1 MTAIDAGRERDITAH
16 PPGLDARRFKDRSFI
31 IWGVLATVIGLGTLL
46 TLVLELMHDAHL
58 WPFAPWGQSV
68 LSPRFFL
75 SFPSSDP
82 AEAGILSAWVG
93 SILVIVT
100 TAVISIPI
108 GILAGVYLEE
118 YAPKNPVTSA
128 IEIAVNN
135 LAGVPSILFGLMA
148 LGIFVQVLGNAG
160 RYPDFLPEGFR
171 NASADLFGQ
180 SILTAGITLGLLI
193 LPVIIVATREAVRGV
208 PQEIRHAA
216 LAVGAT
222 KWQTTQ
228 HHVLPYAL
236 PGVVTGVIIGISRA
250 LGETAPLIMIGGLT
264 FVAFLPIT
272 RPGDAT
278 FETIGV
284 LDEYGAPLNSAAT
297 ERVRIESDGIVVLPD
312 FTERP
317 VQAGQVL
324 DLPHGTTIQTTASW
338 GDAIASWSPSNWL
351 GQEFTVMPIQM
362 FNWTS
367 RPQAEFLELAAAAG
381 IVLLAITLLMNG
393 AAIYLRYRLR
403 KSIKW

>member
-1 MTAIDAGRERDITAH
+1 MAAIDVQRVRDITAH
-16 PPGLDARRFKDRSFI
+16 PPGLGTRKFKDAAFV
-31 IWGVLATVIGLGTLL
+31 IWGIIATIIGLGTLVA
-46 TLVLELMHDAHL
+46 LVSELIHDGGHR
-58 WPFAPWGQSV
+58 
-68 LSPRFFL
+68 LSAAFFM
-75 SFPSSDP
+75 SFPSSEP
-82 AEAGILSAWVG
+82 ADAGILSAWVG
-93 SILVIVT
+93 SLLVIAT
-100 TAVISIPI
+100 TALFAIPI

-148 LGIFVQVLGNAG
+148 VGIFVQFLGNPNKWFA
-160 RYPDFLPEGFR
+160 FLPEGFR
-171 NASADLFGQ
+171 EAAADLFGQ
-180 SILTAGITLGLLI
+180 SILTAGITLSLLI
-193 LPVIIVATREAVRGV
+193 LPVVIVATREAVRSV
-208 PQEIRHAA
+208 PQEMRQGA

-272 RPGDAT
+272 RPGDAA
-278 FETIGV
+278 FEVIGAV
-284 LDEYGAPLNSAAT
+284 DEYGAPVTPDAS
-297 ERVRIESDGIVVLPD
+297 ESVRIAHDGVVVLPD
-312 FTERP
+312 FTEMP
-317 VQAGQVL
+317 VVGGQTY
-324 DLPHGTTIQTTASW
+324 DLPHGSTVQSVATW
-338 GDAIASWSPSNWL
+338 GDAVASWSPTHWL
-351 GQEFTVMPIQM
+351 GSEFTVMPIQM

-381 IVLLAITLLMNG
+381 LVLLGITLLMNG
-393 AAIYLRYRLR
+393 TAIFLRYRLR
-403 KSIKW
+403 RSIKW

>member
-1 MTAIDAGRERDITAH
+1 MAAVDMQRVRDITAH
-16 PPGLDARRFKDRSFI
+16 PPGLGTRKFKDAAFV
-31 IWGVLATVIGLGTLL
+31 IWGIIATIIGLGTLVA
-46 TLVLELMHDAHL
+46 LVSELIHDGGHR
-58 WPFAPWGQSV
+58 
-68 LSPRFFL
+68 LSAAFFL
-75 SFPSSDP
+75 SFPSSEP
-82 AEAGILSAWVG
+82 ADAGILSAWVG
-93 SILVIVT
+93 SLLVIIT
-100 TAVISIPI
+100 TGLFAIPI

-148 LGIFVQVLGNAG
+148 VGIFVQFLGNPNRWFA
-160 RYPDFLPEGFR
+160 FLPEGFR
-171 NASADLFGQ
+171 EAAADMFGQ
-180 SILTAGITLGLLI
+180 SILTAGITLSLLI
-193 LPVIIVATREAVRGV
+193 LPVVIVATREAVRGV
-208 PQEIRHAA
+208 PQEMRQGA

-272 RPGDAT
+272 RPGDAA
-278 FETIGV
+278 FEVIGAV
-284 LDEYGAPLNSAAT
+284 DEYGAPVTPDAT
-297 ERVRIESDGIVVLPD
+297 ESVRIAHDGVVVLPD
-312 FTERP
+312 FTEMP
-317 VQAGQVL
+317 VTGGQTYE
-324 DLPHGTTIQTTASW
+324 LPHGSTVQSVATW
-338 GDAIASWSPSNWL
+338 GDAVASWSPTHWL
-351 GQEFTVMPIQM
+351 GSEFTVMPIQM

-381 IVLLAITLLMNG
+381 LVLLGITLLMNG
-393 AAIYLRYRLR
+393 TAIFLRYRLR
-403 KSIKW
+403 RSIKW

>member
-1 MTAIDAGRERDITAH
+1 MTAVDVERVRDITARH
-16 PPGLDARRFKDRSFI
+16 PGLELRRFKDRSFI
-31 IWGVLATVIGLGTLL
+31 IWGILATIIGLGTLL
-46 TLVLELMHDAHL
+46 TLVLELMHDASL
-58 WPFAPWGQSV
+58 WPFSPWGESV
-68 LSPRFFL
+68 LSLRFFT
-75 SFPSSDP
+75 SFPSADP

-93 SILVIVT
+93 SILVIAA
-100 TAVISIPI
+100 TAVISIPV

-148 LGIFVQVLGNAG
+148 LGIFVQVLGNPAN
-160 RYPDFLPEGFR
+160 YPDFLPAAVR
-171 NASADLFGQ
+171 NAAADALGQ
-180 SILTAGITLGLLI
+180 SILTAGITLALLI

-208 PQEIRHAA
+208 PQDIRHAA

-222 KWQTTQ
+222 KWQTTR

-272 RPGDAT
+272 RPGDPT

-284 LDEYGAPLNSAAT
+284 LDEYGAAVDPTAT
-297 ERVRIESDGIVVLPD
+297 QSVRIEHDGVVVLPD
-312 FTERP
+312 FSEAP
-317 VQAGQVL
+317 VEAGQTYE
-324 DLPHGTTIQTTASW
+324 LPHGTIVQSSASW
-338 GDAIASWSPSNWL
+338 GDAIASWSPTNWL
-351 GQEFTVMPIQM
+351 GQEFTVLPIQM

-381 IVLLAITLLMNG
+381 LVLLAITLLMNG
-393 AAIYLRYRLR
+393 VAIWLRYRLR

>member
-1 MTAIDAGRERDITAH
+1 MSAMDVQRVRDITAH
-16 PPGLDARRFKDRSFI
+16 PKGLAVRRFKDSAFI
-31 IWGVLATVIGLGTLL
+31 IWGVIATVIGLGTLVALVTELVNDGGHRL
-46 TLVLELMHDAHL
+46 TA
-58 WPFAPWGQSV
+58 A
-68 LSPRFFL
+68 FFT
-75 SFPSSDP
+75 SFPSSNP
-82 AEAGILSAWVG
+82 AVAGILSAWVG
-93 SILVIVT
+93 SLLVIVT
-100 TAVISIPI
+100 TAVFAIPI
-108 GILAGVYLEE
+108 GVLAGIYLEE
-118 YAPKNPVTSA
+118 YAPKNAVTSA

-148 LGIFVQVLGNAG
+148 VGIFVQFLGNPVRWFA
-160 RYPDFLPEGFR
+160 FLPEAFR
-171 NASADLFGQ
+171 NAAAEMFGQ
-180 SILTAGITLGLLI
+180 SILTAGITLSLLI

-208 PQEIRHAA
+208 PQEMRQGA
-216 LAVGAT
+216 LAVDAS

-272 RPGDAT
+272 RPGDAK

-284 LDEYGAPLNSAAT
+284 LDEYGAAVDPSAT
-297 ERVRIESDGIVVLPD
+297 ETVRISHDGVVVLPD
-312 FTERP
+312 FTERA
-317 VQAGQVL
+317 VQAGQTL
-324 DLPHGTTIQTTASW
+324 ELPHGSTIQSSASW
-338 GDAIASWSPSNWL
+338 GDAIASWSPTNWL

-381 IVLLAITLLMNG
+381 IVLLFITLLMNG
-393 AAIYLRYRLR
+393 TAIWLRYRLR
-403 KSIKW
+403 KAIKW

>member
-1 MTAIDAGRERDITAH
+1 MTAIDVDRVRDITAH
-16 PPGLDARRFKDRSFI
+16 PPGLGARRFKDRSFI
-31 IWGVLATVIGLGTLL
+31 IWGILATIIGLGTLIA
-46 TLVLELMHDAHL
+46 LVAELMHDAHV
-58 WPFAPWGQSV
+58 WPFAAWGESV
-68 LSPRFFL
+68 ISPRFFF
-75 SFPSSDP
+75 SFPSSE
-82 AEAGILSAWVG
+82 ASEAGILSAWVG

-100 TAVISIPI
+100 TALIAIPI
-108 GILAGVYLEE
+108 GMLAGVYLEE
-118 YAPKNPVTSA
+118 YAPKNAVTSA

-148 LGIFVQVLGNAG
+148 LGIFVQVLGNPA

-171 NASADLFGQ
+171 NGAADLFGQ
-180 SILTAGITLGLLI
+180 SIFTAGITLSLLI

-228 HHVLPYAL
+228 HHVMPYAL

-284 LDEYGAPLNSAAT
+284 LDEYGSPLNPDAT
-297 ERVRIESDGIVVLPD
+297 ERVRIDHDGVVVLPD
-312 FTERP
+312 FTEMP
-317 VQAGQVL
+317 VAAGQTYT
-324 DLPHGTTIQTTASW
+324 LPHGATVQSVATT
-338 GDAIASWSPSNWL
+338 GDAIASWAPNHWL

-381 IVLLAITLLMNG
+381 LVLLVITLLMNG
-393 AAIYLRYRLR
+393 TAIWLRYRLR

>member
-1 MTAIDAGRERDITAH
+1 MTAIEAERSRDITAH
-16 PPGLDARRFKDRSFI
+16 PPGLGMRRFKDSAFI
-31 IWGVLATVIGLGTLL
+31 VWGIVATIIGLGTLVTLVADLYMDGGQRL
-46 TLVLELMHDAHL
+46 TLA
-58 WPFAPWGQSV
+58 
-68 LSPRFFL
+68 FFS

-82 AEAGILSAWVG
+82 AVAGILSAWVG
-93 SILVIVT
+93 SLLVITT
-100 TAVISIPI
+100 TALFAIPI

-118 YAPKNPVTSA
+118 YAPKNPITSA

-148 LGIFVQVLGNAG
+148 VGIFVQFLGNPN
-160 RYPDFLPEGFR
+160 RWFSFLPEGFR
-171 NASADLFGQ
+171 NAAAELFGQ
-180 SILTAGITLGLLI
+180 SILTAGITLSLLI
-193 LPVIIVATREAVRGV
+193 LPVIIVATREAVRSV
-208 PQEIRHAA
+208 PQEMRQGA

-284 LDEYGAPLNSAAT
+284 LDEYGAALDPMAT
-297 ERVRIESDGIVVLPD
+297 ERVTIAHDGVVVLPD
-312 FTERP
+312 FTEQQ
-317 VQAGQVL
+317 VTAGQVL
-324 DLPHGTTIQTTASW
+324 DLPHGSTMQSVATM
-338 GDAIASWSPSNWL
+338 GDAVASWSPTHWL
-351 GQEFTVMPIQM
+351 GSEFTVMPIQM

-367 RPQAEFLELAAAAG
+367 RPQAEFLEIAAAAG
-381 IVLLAITLLMNG
+381 LVLLAITLLMNG
-393 AAIYLRYRLR
+393 TAIYLRYRLR
-403 KSIKW
+403 TSIKW

>member
-1 MTAIDAGRERDITAH
+1 MTAVDVNMGRDITAH
-16 PPGLDARRFKDRSFI
+16 PPGLGVRRFKDRSFI
-31 IWGVLATVIGLGTLL
+31 IWGILATVIGLGTLVA
-46 TLVLELMHDAHL
+46 LVWELWHDGAHRL
-58 WPFAPWGQSV
+58 VPA
-68 LSPRFFL
+68 FFL

-82 AEAGILSAWVG
+82 AEAGVLSAWVG

-100 TAVISIPI
+100 TALISIPI
-108 GILAGVYLEE
+108 GMLAGVYLEE

-148 LGIFVQVLGNAG
+148 LGIFVQILGNPA
-160 RYPDFLPEGFR
+160 RYPEFLPEGFR
-171 NASADLFGQ
+171 NASGDLFGQ
-180 SILTAGITLGLLI
+180 SILTAGITLALLI

-284 LDEYGAPLNSAAT
+284 LDEYGAPVNPDAT
-297 ERVRIESDGIVVLPD
+297 EQVRIAHDGVVVLPD
-312 FTERP
+312 FTERA
-317 VQAGQVL
+317 VQAGQTL
-324 DLPHGTTIQTTASW
+324 DLPHGSTIQSTATW
-338 GDAIASWSPSNWL
+338 GDAVASWSPSNWL

-381 IVLLAITLLMNG
+381 LVLLAITLLMNG

>member
-1 MTAIDAGRERDITAH
+1 M
-16 PPGLDARRFKDRSFI
+16 RS
-31 IWGVLATVIGLGTLL
+31 
-46 TLVLELMHDAHL
+46 
-58 WPFAPWGQSV
+58 
-68 LSPRFFL
+68 R
-75 SFPSSDP
+75 
-82 AEAGILSAWVG
+82 SA
-93 SILVIVT
+93 S
-100 TAVISIPI
+100 
-108 GILAGVYLEE
+108 LAGLYLEE
-118 YAPKNPVTSA
+118 YAPKNAITSA

-148 LGIFVQVLGNAG
+148 VGIFVQFLGNPV
-160 RYPDFLPEGFR
+160 RYFSFLPEGFR
-171 NASADLFGQ
+171 NAAAELFGQ
-180 SILTAGITLGLLI
+180 SSSPPGITLSLLI
-193 LPVIIVATREAVRGV
+193 LPVIIVATREAVRSV
-208 PQEIRHAA
+208 PQEMRQGA

-278 FETIGV
+278 FQTIGV
-284 LDEYGAPLNSAAT
+284 LDEFGAPVDPAAT
-297 ERVRIESDGIVVLPD
+297 EAVRITHDGVVVLPD
-312 FTERP
+312 FTEQQ

-324 DLPHGTTIQTTASW
+324 ELPHGTTMQSVATWS
-338 GDAIASWSPSNWL
+338 DAIGSWSPTHWL
-351 GQEFTVMPIQM
+351 GSDFTVMPIQM

-367 RPQAEFLELAAAAG
+367 RPQAEFLEIAAAAG
-381 IVLLAITLLMNG
+381 LVLLGITLLLNG

-403 KSIKW
+403 RSIKW

>member
-1 MTAIDAGRERDITAH
+1 MTAVDVDQVRDISAH
-16 PPGLDARRFKDRSFI
+16 PPGLRLRKFKDNSFVF
-31 IWGVLATVIGLGTLL
+31 WGILATIIGLGTLV
-46 TLVLELMHDAHL
+46 TLVWDL
-58 WPFAPWGQSV
+58 FADGGHRLTSA
-68 LSPRFFL
+68 FFM

-82 AEAGILSAWVG
+82 SEAGILSSWVG
-93 SILVIVT
+93 SILVIIT
-100 TAVISIPI
+100 TALFAIPI
-108 GILAGVYLEE
+108 GLLAGVYLEE
-118 YAPKNPVTSA
+118 YAPKNPITST

-148 LGIFVQVLGNAG
+148 VGIFVQTLGNPA
-160 RYPDFLPEGFR
+160 RYFTFLPESFR

-180 SILTAGITLGLLI
+180 SILTAGITLSLLI

-222 KWQTTQ
+222 KWQATQ
-228 HHVLPYAL
+228 HHVMPYAL
-236 PGVVTGVIIGISRA
+236 PGVVTGVIIGVSRA

-272 RPGDAT
+272 RPGDAK

-284 LDEYGAPLNSAAT
+284 LDEYGAAVDPTAT
-297 ERVRIESDGIVVLPD
+297 ESVTITHDGVVVLPD
-312 FTERP
+312 FTEQA
-317 VQAGQVL
+317 VQAGQTL
-324 DLPHGTTIQTTASW
+324 DLPHGSTIQTVATW
-338 GDAIASWSPSNWL
+338 GDAVASWAPNHWL

-367 RPQAEFLELAAAAG
+367 RPQAEFLEIAAAAG
-381 IVLLAITLLMNG
+381 LVLLLITLLMNG
-393 AAIYLRYRLR
+393 AAIWLRYRLR
-403 KSIKW
+403 KAIKW

>member
-1 MTAIDAGRERDITAH
+1 MTAMDVQKVRDITAH
-16 PPGLDARRFKDRSFI
+16 PPGLAGRKFKDSAFI
-31 IWGVLATVIGLGTLL
+31 IWGIVATIIGLGTLVALVSELVHDGGHRL
-46 TLVLELMHDAHL
+46 TLA
-58 WPFAPWGQSV
+58 
-68 LSPRFFL
+68 FFT

-82 AEAGILSAWVG
+82 ALAGILSAWVG
-93 SILVIVT
+93 SLLVIIT
-100 TAVISIPI
+100 TALFAIPI
-108 GILAGVYLEE
+108 GILAGIYLEE
-118 YAPKNPVTSA
+118 YAPKNWVTSS

-148 LGIFVQVLGNAG
+148 VGIFVQFLGNPAKWFA
-160 RYPDFLPEGFR
+160 FLPQGFR
-171 NASADLFGQ
+171 DAAAEMFGQ
-180 SILTAGITLGLLI
+180 SILTAGITLSLLI
-193 LPVIIVATREAVRGV
+193 LPVVIVATREAVRSV
-208 PQEIRHAA
+208 PREMRQGA

-272 RPGDAT
+272 RPGDAH

-284 LDEYGAPLNSAAT
+284 LDEYGAAVDPNAT
-297 ERVRIESDGIVVLPD
+297 ESVHFTHDGTVVLPD
-312 FTERP
+312 FTERA
-317 VQAGQVL
+317 VQAGQTL
-324 DLPHGTTIQTTASW
+324 DLPHGSTVQSTADW
-338 GDAIASWSPSNWL
+338 GDAIASWSPTNWL

-381 IVLLAITLLMNG
+381 IVLLGITLLMNG
-393 AAIYLRYRLR
+393 TAIWLRYRLR

>member
-1 MTAIDAGRERDITAH
+1 MTAAADAQAPRDITAH
-16 PPGLDARRFKDRSFI
+16 PPGLGVRKFKDSAFV
-31 IWGVLATVIGLGTLL
+31 IWGIVATIIGLGTLVTLVSDLINDGGHRL
-46 TLVLELMHDAHL
+46 TLA
-58 WPFAPWGQSV
+58 
-68 LSPRFFL
+68 FFS

-82 AEAGILSAWVG
+82 AVAGILSAWVG
-93 SILVIVT
+93 SLLVITT
-100 TAVISIPI
+100 TAMFAIPI

-118 YAPKNPVTSA
+118 YAPKNPITSA

-148 LGIFVQVLGNAG
+148 VGIFVQFLGN
-160 RYPDFLPEGFR
+160 PDRWFAFLPQSFR
-171 NASADLFGQ
+171 ETAADLFGQ
-180 SILTAGITLGLLI
+180 SILTAGITLSLLI
-193 LPVIIVATREAVRGV
+193 LPVIIVATREAVRSV
-208 PQEIRHAA
+208 PQEMRQGA
-216 LAVGAT
+216 LAVGAS

-284 LDEYGAPLNSAAT
+284 LDEYGAAVDPMAT
-297 ERVRIESDGIVVLPD
+297 ERVTIAHDGVGVLPD
-312 FTERP
+312 FTEQQ
-317 VQAGQVL
+317 VTAGQVL
-324 DLPHGTTIQTTASW
+324 DLPHGSTMQSVATW
-338 GDAIASWSPSNWL
+338 GDAVGSWSPGHWL
-351 GQEFTVMPIQM
+351 GSEFTVMPIQM

-367 RPQAEFLELAAAAG
+367 RPQAEFLEIAAAAG
-381 IVLLAITLLMNG
+381 LVLLVITLLMNG
-393 AAIYLRYRLR
+393 TAIYLRYRLR
-403 KSIKW
+403 KAIKW

>member
-1 MTAIDAGRERDITAH
+1 MAALDVQPVRDITAH
-16 PPGLDARRFKDRSFI
+16 PPGLGLRRFKDAAFI
-31 IWGVLATVIGLGTLL
+31 AWGVIATVIGLGTLVALVAELLHDGGHRL
-46 TLVLELMHDAHL
+46 TA
-58 WPFAPWGQSV
+58 A
-68 LSPRFFL
+68 FFT

-93 SILVIVT
+93 SLLVILT
-100 TAVISIPI
+100 TALFAIPI

-118 YAPKNPVTSA
+118 YAPRNPITSA

-148 LGIFVQVLGNAG
+148 VGIFVQFLGNPN
-160 RYPDFLPEGFR
+160 RWFSFLPEGFR
-171 NASADLFGQ
+171 NTAAEMFGQ
-180 SILTAGITLGLLI
+180 SILTAGITLALLI
-193 LPVIIVATREAVRGV
+193 LPVVIVATREAVRGV
-208 PQEIRHAA
+208 PQEMRQGA
-216 LAVGAT
+216 LAVGAS

-272 RPGDAT
+272 RPGDAA

-284 LDEYGAPLNSAAT
+284 LDEYGAAVDPAAI
-297 ERVRIESDGIVVLPD
+297 ERVTIAHDGVVVLPD
-312 FTERP
+312 FTELP
-317 VQAGQVL
+317 VQAGQAL
-324 DLPHGTTIQTTASW
+324 DLPHGSTIQSVATW
-338 GDAIASWSPSNWL
+338 GDAAASWSPTNWL
-351 GQEFTVMPIQM
+351 GSEFTVMPIQM

-367 RPQAEFLELAAAAG
+367 RPQAEFLEIAAAAG
-381 IVLLAITLLMNG
+381 LVLLFITLLMNG
-393 AAIYLRYRLR
+393 TAIWLRYQLR
-403 KSIKW
+403 KRIRW

>member
-1 MTAIDAGRERDITAH
+1 MTAIDVERVRDISAH
-16 PPGLDARRFKDRSFI
+16 PKGLATRRLKDQSFV
-31 IWGVLATVIGLGTLL
+31 IWGILATVIGLGTLV
-46 TLVLELMHDAHL
+46 TLVWDLFIDGGNRLTPA
-58 WPFAPWGQSV
+58 
-68 LSPRFFL
+68 FFF
-75 SFPSSDP
+75 SFPSSEP
-82 AEAGILSAWVG
+82 ADAGILSAWVG
-93 SILVIVT
+93 SLLVIVT
-100 TAVISIPI
+100 TALFAIPI
-108 GILAGVYLEE
+108 GMLAGVYLEE
-118 YAPKNPVTSA
+118 YAPKNPITSA

-148 LGIFVQVLGNAG
+148 IGIFVQLLGNPA
-160 RYPDFLPEGFR
+160 RYPDFLPESFR

-180 SILTAGITLGLLI
+180 SILTAGITLSLLI

-222 KWQTTQ
+222 KWQATQ
-228 HHVLPYAL
+228 HHVMPYAL

-272 RPGDAT
+272 RPGDAA

-284 LDEYGAPLNSAAT
+284 LDEYGSPVNPEAT
-297 ERVRIESDGIVVLPD
+297 ERVRIDNDGVVVLPD
-312 FTERP
+312 FTEMP
-317 VQAGQVL
+317 VEAGQTYT
-324 DLPHGTTIQTTASW
+324 LPHGSTVQSVATM
-338 GDAIASWSPSNWL
+338 GDAVASWSPSNWL

-381 IVLLAITLLMNG
+381 IVLLGITLLLNG
-393 AAIYLRYRLR
+393 TAIWLRYRLR

>member
-1 MTAIDAGRERDITAH
+1 SDITAH
-16 PPGLDARRFKDRSFI
+16 PPGLARRKFWDKSFV
-31 IWGVLATVIGLGTLL
+31 IWGIVATIIGLGTLV
-46 TLVLELMHDAHL
+46 TLVSDLLADGGHRLTPA
-58 WPFAPWGQSV
+58 
-68 LSPRFFL
+68 FFF

-93 SILVIVT
+93 SLLVIATPALV
-100 TAVISIPI
+100 AIPV
-108 GILAGVYLEE
+108 GLLAGVYLEE
-118 YAPKNPVTSA
+118 YAPTNPVTSA

-148 LGIFVQVLGNAG
+148 LGIFVQFLGNPARWFG
-160 RYPDFLPEGFR
+160 FLPESFR
-171 NASADLFGQ
+171 VAGADLFGQ
-180 SILTAGITLGLLI
+180 SILTAGITLALLL
-193 LPVIIVATREAVRGV
+193 LPVVIVATREAVRGV

-228 HHVLPYAL
+228 HHVMPYAL

-250 LGETAPLIMIGGLT
+250 LGETAPLIMIGGLS

-284 LDEYGAPLNSAAT
+284 LDEYGAAVDPAAT
-297 ERVRIESDGIVVLPD
+297 ETVRIAHDGVVVLPD
-312 FTERP
+312 FTELP
-317 VQAGQVL
+317 VQAGETV
-324 DLPHGTTIQTTASW
+324 DLPHGSTVQSVATL
-338 GDAIASWSPSNWL
+338 GDSIGSMNPAHWL

-367 RPQAEFLELAAAAG
+367 
-381 IVLLAITLLMNG
+381 
-393 AAIYLRYRLR
+393 
-403 KSIKW
+403 